1 MSKNLETNLTI
12 KPRLKKAKRGR
23 KSPRGLSIWE
33 EKFRKK
39 LYKHHKH
46 FAKKVFHRLMKK
58 SSTLRTTLK
67 RRSKE
72 YEVEFK
78 ISLTE
83 VRELLHRAYGRKCR
97 YCNTILVVSNMA
109 CDHIFPL
116 SLGGNSTPKN
126 LQMICMRCNTR
137 KGPLTDKDFTKVLRW
152 LNRQHASLA
161 KYVLRKLSSRDF

>member
-1 MSKNLETNLTI
+1 MSKNLEINLTF
-12 KPRLKKAKRGR
+12 KPIIQKANRGR

-33 EKFRKK
+33 DKFRKK
-39 LYKHHKH
+39 LRKHHKH

-83 VRELLHRAYGRKCR
+83 VRELLYKSYGRKCR
-97 YCNTILVVSNMA
+97 YCNTTLIVSNMA
-109 CDHIFPL
+109 CDHIIPL
-116 SLGGNSTPKN
+116 SMGGNSTPPN

-137 KGPLTDKDFTKVLRW
+137 KGPLTNKNFKKILHWLRKQDVELKNYVLKKMASKDF
-152 LNRQHASLA
+152 
-161 KYVLRKLSSRDF
+161 